1 MIDIIKDCGSGIN
14 DKRKG
19 FVKLCNL
26 VVSDKVDKII
36 IEHKDRLTR
45 FQYDLISF
53 FFSKFG
59 VELEVTDDKEY
70 TPSEEL
76 VNDLMMLMTSFS
88 GKLYSNRAKE
98 NREKRK

>member
-1 MIDIIKDCGSGIN
+1 MN
-14 DKRKG
+14 DKT
-19 FVKLCNL
+19 
-26 VVSDKVDKII
+26 DKII

-59 VELEVTDDKEY
+59 VELEITDEKEY
-70 TPSEEL
+70 TQTEEL

-98 NREKRK
+98 NMKKRKELKNQ